1 MARIPEGELE
11 RLKREVPL
19 AALAE
24 ARGVV
29 LTPHG
34 ADLIGRCPFH
44 DDHEPSLVITP
55 AKNLWHC
62 LGACQRGGSVIDWV
76 MQAEGLSFRHAVEL
90 LRTDAAAIA
99 AASASPGRVKRST
112 VPRLPAPIERDAA
125 DHEVLQQV
133 VAYYHATL
141 QASPEALAYLEHRGL
156 RSAELIEHFQLG
168 FATSR
173 CGRTS
178 IG

>member
-1 MARIPEGELE
+1 MPAPVGLGAWPGTDAA
-11 RLKREVPL
+11 REVVEAMLVTPQGTYTVSNTFPTNQSGEVGLAFGGTPL
-19 AALAE
+19 MQPTDVADAGSPQALNITNQNA

-76 MQAEGLSFRHAVEL
+76 MQAEG
-90 LRTDAAAIA
+90 
-99 AASASPGRVKRST
+99 
-112 VPRLPAPIERDAA
+112 
-125 DHEVLQQV
+125 
-133 VAYYHATL
+133 
-141 QASPEALAYLEHRGL
+141 
-156 RSAELIEHFQLG
+156 
-168 FATSR
+168 
-173 CGRTS
+173 
-178 IG
+178 